1 MANTS
6 SRTLRLLS
14 LLQTHRFWPG
24 KELAARLEVSPRTL
38 RRDVDRLRALGYPV
52 EATPGVAGGYQLGA
66 GAAMPPLLLDD
77 DEAVALVVGLHAAV
91 HGPVE
96 GIAETSLRALAKVR
110 QVMPPRLR
118 GRVEALSVMTSA
130 APWSAA
136 AQAIDADLLTRLAL
150 ACRDTERLRFDY
162 TAAEGAATM
171 RHVEPHRLVT
181 IGQRWYLVAYDLDRH
196 GWRTFRVDRLAAARR
211 TGEGFA
217 PREIPGGDAAAFVR
231 TGIRQTRTTYE
242 IEAVV
247 AAPAAEVATG
257 IGRWASVTTVDA
269 EHCRVTL
276 VADWLDWGV
285 MALGSLGAP
294 FTVMNP
300 PELTELLHEW
310 AVRFAAA

>member
-6 SRTLRLLS
+6 SRALRLLS
-14 LLQTHRFWPG
+14 LLQTHRYWPG
-24 KELAARLEVSPRTL
+24 QELAARLEVSPRTL

-118 GRVEALSVMTSA
+118 GRVEALSAMTSA

-162 TAAEGAATM
+162 TAADGAATM

-196 GWRTFRVDRLAAARR
+196 GWRSFRADRLAAARR
-211 TGEGFA
+211 TGEAFTA
-217 PREIPGGDAAAFVR
+217 RAIPGGDAAAFVR
-231 TGIRQTRTTYE
+231 AGILSAPRGYDVDVT
-242 IEAVV
+242 V
-247 AAPAAEVATG
+247 AAPADAVRAR
-257 IGRWASVTTVDA
+257 IGRWATVAATDA
-269 EHCRVTL
+269 GHCRVTL
-276 VADWLDWGV
+276 STDALEWPA
-285 MALGSLGAP
+285 MALGTLDAP
-294 FTVMNP
+294 FEVRSP
-300 PELTELLHEW
+300 PELRALLRRW
-310 AVRFAAA
+310 ATRFAHS